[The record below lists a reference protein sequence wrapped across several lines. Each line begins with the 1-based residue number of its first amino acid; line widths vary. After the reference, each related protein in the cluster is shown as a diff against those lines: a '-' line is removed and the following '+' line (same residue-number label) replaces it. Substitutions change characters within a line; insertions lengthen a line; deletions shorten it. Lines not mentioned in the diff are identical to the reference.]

1 MLFRTALDRLGVRA
15 EKSLMV
21 GERWGWDGACTG
33 LGLPA
38 LVIPPLAAVSDRHL
52 RRALDLVLRE
62 LGCCPEDVM
71 RSATGAL
78 RAQGGGRGPEAAG

>member
-1 MLFRTALDRLGVRA
+1 MFRTALDRLGVRA

-38 LVIPPLAAVSDRHL
+38 LVIPPWLQ
-52 RRALDLVLRE
+52 
-62 LGCCPEDVM
+62 
-71 RSATGAL
+71 SATDTYVGHWIWCFGSWVVVP
-78 RAQGGGRGPEAAG
+78 RMS